1 VFFVLSKHPVRAQG
15 TKNTTLNSDFVVF
28 CAASSHKKNHTPPK
42 RIFMDWKIPL
52 ADLDYGPEGEEAV
65 QVVAAALLHAV
76 QRQVAG
82 AWA

>member
-1 VFFVLSKHPVRAQG
+1 
-15 TKNTTLNSDFVVF
+15 
-28 CAASSHKKNHTPPK
+28 
-42 RIFMDWKIPL
+42 MDWKIPL

-82 AWA
+82 ARA